1 MFSMALDEP
10 MQTNVRA
17 HQCGTT
23 IVLVVNLMLV
33 LGSVSLLVT
42 PHWAESTTTIT
53 TDTDST
59 TVHCMSAGPYER
71 CYTQACLDY
80 LSITNSKR
88 SNDFFDLHCVKV
100 SYHDVESTNPKM
112 GHILHS
118 VEFFVGIGIG
128 LQLAAGLCYLID
140 LIKDFVVLKF
150 IAGIF
155 TLISGCGILIS
166 VALFNLFAVSFFETI
181 PGVDPE
187 PALSTHLGTMSD
199 IGIGLGIAS
208 VALGVF
214 NLVRGRRIFRKKS
227 AHNKLYTFGA
237 EMF

>member
-1 MFSMALDEP
+1 MFSMALDAP
-10 MQTNVRA
+10 TQTNVRA

-23 IVLVVNLMLV
+23 IILVVNLMLV

-59 TVHCMSAGPYER
+59 TVHCMSSGPYER

-80 LSITNSKR
+80 LSITTAKR
-88 SNDFFDLHCVKV
+88 SIDFFDLHCVKIN
-100 SYHDVESTNPKM
+100 YHDVESTNSRM

-128 LQLAAGLCYLID
+128 LQLAAGICYLID
-140 LIKDFVVLKF
+140 LVRDYVILKF

-155 TLISGCGILIS
+155 TLISGFGMLIS
-166 VALFNLFAVSFFETI
+166 VALFMLFAVSFFEAI
-181 PGVDPE
+181 PGVDPV

-199 IGIGLGIAS
+199 IGIGLGLANI
-208 VALGVF
+208 ALGVF
-214 NLVRGRRIFRKKS
+214 NIVRGRRIFRKKS
-227 AHNKLYTFGA
+227 AHNKLYAFGA